1 MPLNFSIIESF
12 INEHQED
19 MKNKAMLRHD
29 RYRILSELGETLQTV
44 LKDYEVFET
53 ELNALVIETIHSA
66 TSYETLL
73 ECHERAVSGVE
84 NFFLEEDTIVD
95 VHNLFR
101 IIRDRIANR
110 VLDLVE
116 EEMVEEGL
124 GKPPVEYV
132 WAGLGSEGRDEQTM
146 VTDQDNMLIWNER
159 DDDFASPALREQCA
173 RMLSGDGPPI
183 SPESLEP
190 KTLLDG
196 YFEIFARKASD
207 RLNEVGFEKC
217 KGGVMPVNARWRG
230 SVSNWKKRI
239 DERITYNRGIFEPL
253 DIIILTDARAV
264 KGNKTLLAGFLEYFF
279 AMLTNSKH
287 VMKEFVQ
294 SAVLMPSALTF
305 FGGFKVEKEGEH
317 KDRFNIKVMGWSPL
331 ILSVRM
337 LSLSNGIFE
346 TNTLKRIGILRER
359 NIIRKDMENSLIDAY
374 FTFVRYRIINQINSR
389 DEGGKSSN
397 FLRPDMLGPDEQ
409 ERLRRAM
416 KSVEA
421 FQKLIQETLLFG
433 QPM

>member
-1 MPLNFSIIESF
+1 MRP
-12 INEHQED
+12 D
-19 MKNKAMLRHD
+19 
-29 RYRILSELGETLQTV
+29 
-44 LKDYEVFET
+44 
-53 ELNALVIETIHSA
+53 
-66 TSYETLL
+66 
-73 ECHERAVSGVE
+73 
-84 NFFLEEDTIVD
+84 
-95 VHNLFR
+95 
-101 IIRDRIANR
+101 
-110 VLDLVE
+110 
-116 EEMVEEGL
+116 
-124 GKPPVEYV
+124 
-132 WAGLGSEGRDEQTM
+132 
-146 VTDQDNMLIWNER
+146 
-159 DDDFASPALREQCA
+159 ALR
-173 RMLSGDGPPI
+173 RWTSV

-196 YFEIFARKASD
+196 YFEIFAGKASD
-207 RLNEVGFEKC
+207 RLNEVGFDKC

-230 SVSNWKKRI
+230 SVQDWKKRI
-239 DERITYNRGIFEPL
+239 DDRITYNRGTFEPL
-253 DIIILTDARAV
+253 DVIILTDARTV
-264 KGNKTLLAGFLEYFF
+264 KGNSALLTGFLDYFF
-279 AMLTNSKH
+279 TMLTNSKN
-287 VMKEFVQ
+287 VMKEFIQ